1 MRNSS
6 STRLQRSIALI
17 AIACLALI
25 GCSPSESSPAAT
37 GEGALE
43 ATELTIGVLPIVD
56 VAPVFIAID
65 RGLFANEGLTI
76 TTETME
82 GGAAAIPA
90 LVGGDLDIAFGAWP
104 SFLLA
109 NEQGIELRAIA
120 DGDAARAGFTEL
132 LALPDSG
139 LEGDPAGLAGRRVA
153 VNTLGSLG
161 EMAVRSVLRAAG
173 EDPNDVELVQIPF
186 PEMTATL
193 ERGDVDAIWAS
204 EPIASVAKSDLGAV
218 IVADSFTG
226 DLDGFPVA
234 GYQATSQFAA
244 DHPNTIAAFRRAM
257 TAASEL
263 AAADRDLVTGLA
275 PEFTSLTPDLAAE
288 IALPAYS
295 SQLAASSLERVYDY
309 LVDFGLAE
317 GGLDVPSLVLAPD

>member
-1 MRNSS
+1 MRRSPVA
-6 STRLQRSIALI
+6 RLCRPAALTVV
-17 AIACLALI
+17 ACLTLL
-25 GCSPSESSPAAT
+25 GCSPSGSSPAGT
-37 GEGALE
+37 GNDALE

-56 VAPVFIAID
+56 VAPVFIAIEE
-65 RGLFANEGLTI
+65 GLFAAEGLTV

-132 LALPDSG
+132 LALPESG

-173 EDPNDVELVQIPF
+173 ADPSDVDLVQIPF
-186 PEMTATL
+186 PDMPATL

-204 EPIASVAKSDLGAV
+204 EPIASVAKSDLDAV

-226 DLDGFPVA
+226 ELDGFPVA
-234 GYQATSQFAA
+234 GYQATADFAA
-244 DHPNTIAAFRRAM
+244 DHPNTIAAFRRAL
-257 TAASEL
+257 TEASDL
-263 AAADRDLVTGLA
+263 AAEDRELVTRLA
-275 PEFTSLTPDLAAE
+275 PDFTSLTPDLAAE

-295 SQLAASSLERVYDY
+295 SELEVASLERVYDY

-317 GGLDVPSLVLAPD
+317 GGLDVGSLVLAPD